1 MFKAI
6 SRKVMKYKWLV
17 IVFWISVAAL
27 VFFKTPLL
35 SSVAKNDQEKFLQ
48 ESAESFRAAE
58 LTKKLYPDKGDG
70 ATVII
75 SLNQKDGLMEEDSS
89 YAKNLENYLNN
100 NSQRFNIKS
109 IKSPF
114 SDENLK
120 DQMIS
125 KNNKAALI
133 MIELNSTSNS
143 EVSSKS
149 IKDMRKILSEGFD
162 LNSKRVKAP
171 SGLNINVTGDT
182 AFLADE
188 NSMVNKSMDATT
200 KITIILVLVVLVII
214 YKSPVAPI
222 LPLLT
227 IGLSFAIS
235 SGIIG
240 ALTKYGFK
248 VSSYTEMFLIAVL
261 FGAGTDYCLLL
272 ISRYREEL
280 SNGKSPEE
288 ALSISLPST
297 GESVVSSAGTV
308 LIGFLFMGLAK
319 FGLYNT
325 TGPSVAIGVFITLL
339 MVITMVPALIAVIG
353 PRIFWPFHKRILS
366 EKKDASSGLW
376 PKVAKTVTSR
386 PGAFIL
392 IIIALALPFAI
403 YNKNI
408 VRSFDQISEI
418 PTSTDSAKGFKVI
431 KDNFNQG
438 EMLPLKV
445 VVKSNENMWD
455 TASLSALEEIA
466 NRISLSDN
474 VAKVR
479 TATRPAGEVLT
490 EATINKQIDAL
501 SKGLK
506 DMNSGISPMLEGL
519 NKMQTGVST
528 VSSGLKEGSDKT
540 KLLVD
545 GTSKAKDGVLQVSS
559 GIQSLSQGENSTILG
574 LNQIYGGLG
583 SLKTGMN
590 NSITGVSG
598 VSDAIVNA
606 QKSLE
611 ALAMTHPELLA
622 DMNYQ
627 TAYGIV
633 KNSNQGLKDINQGL
647 LQIQSGLDANQS
659 GVKQSKDALIQI
671 NGGLLSSSD
680 ALNKIGSGLNEV
692 ANGQAKLSNSLAS
705 AATGLNS
712 LSQGFDPIKSG
723 LSDMSSGLNKVTD
736 FTSDYSKNSKSIFYL
751 PKTVFDQYPL
761 LKDAMKY
768 YISPDG
774 KGVTLEVVL
783 STQPY
788 SNTSLDKATELKTIV
803 KDALKGTSLEG
814 SEFYVGGATSLFNDI
829 RDTTAKDFTN
839 VMIFVLLGI
848 FVVLIL
854 LLRSLIA
861 PIYLLFTIILSYAST
876 MGITY
881 FFYHVIL
888 GYDGIS
894 WAVPFFT
901 FCVLV
906 ALGID
911 YNIFLMARVKEE
923 YSYGDTKGSVER
935 AVSTT
940 GQIITSCGI
949 IMAGTFGAMMAASV
963 RSMAEVGFATVV
975 GLLLDTFI
983 IRCLLVPAI
992 AVKMGELN
1000 WWPWNRK
1007 KNN

>member
-6 SRKVMKYKWLV
+6 SRWVMKYKWIV
-17 IVFWISVAAL
+17 IIFWIALAAF
-27 VFFKTPLL
+27 VIFKAPIL
-35 SSVAKNDQEKFLQ
+35 STVAKNDQEKFLQ
-48 ESAESFRAAE
+48 ESAESFKAAE

-70 ATVII
+70 ATAII
-75 SLNQKDGLMEEDSS
+75 TLNRNDSLKDEDSS
-89 YAKNLENYLNN
+89 FAKDLENYFKSNDKK
-100 NSQRFNIKS
+100 FDIKS

-120 DQMIS
+120 EQMIS

-133 MIELNSTSNS
+133 MVELNNSSNS
-143 EVSSKS
+143 EKSAES
-149 IKDMRKILSEGFD
+149 IKDMRKVLSEGFN
-162 LNSKRVKAP
+162 LSSKSVKAP
-171 SGLNINVTGDT
+171 SGLSLNVTGDT
-182 AFLADE
+182 AFLTDE
-188 NSMVNKSMDATT
+188 NAMVNKSMDSTT
-200 KITIILVLVVLVII
+200 RITIVLVLVVLIII
-214 YKSPVAPI
+214 YKSPVAPF

-235 SGIIG
+235 SGIIA
-240 ALTKYGFK
+240 ALTKYGFR

-280 SNGKSPEE
+280 SNGRSPEE
-288 ALSISLPST
+288 ALNISLPST

-353 PRIFWPFHKRILS
+353 PRIFWPFHKKLIS
-366 EKKDASSGLW
+366 EKKHGSSGTW
-376 PKVAKTVTSR
+376 SKVAKTVTSR
-386 PGAFIL
+386 PGAFI
-392 IIIALALPFAI
+392 IVIVALALPFAI

-438 EMLPLKV
+438 EMLPIKV
-445 VVKSNENMWD
+445 VLKSNKDMWD
-455 TASLSALEEIA
+455 PTSLSVLEEVA

-501 SKGLK
+501 SKGLR
-506 DMNSGISPMLEGL
+506 DMNGGISPMVEGL
-519 NKMQTGVST
+519 NKMQTGVNS

-545 GTSKAKDGVLQVSS
+545 GTAKAKDGVLQVS
-559 GIQSLSQGENSTILG
+559 GGLQSLSQGEYSTIEG
-574 LNQIYGGLG
+574 LNQINGGLD
-583 SLKTGMN
+583 SLKIGIN
-590 NSITGVSG
+590 NSVSGVSG

-611 ALAMTHPELLA
+611 ALVLSHPELLA
-622 DMNYQ
+622 DINYQ
-627 TAYGIV
+627 TAYGII
-633 KNSNQGLKDINQGL
+633 KNSSQGLNKINQGL
-647 LQIQSGLDANQS
+647 SQIQGGIASNQAGIKQSNDALLQINSGM
-659 GVKQSKDALIQI
+659 
-671 NGGLLSSSD
+671 LSSSD
-680 ALNKIGSGLNEV
+680 ALNKIGTGLNESV
-692 ANGQAKLSNSLAS
+692 NGQTKLSSSLAS

-723 LSDMSSGLNKVTD
+723 LSDMSGGLNKIID
-736 FTSDYSKNSKSIFYL
+736 FTNDYSKNGKSIFYL
-751 PKTVFDQYPL
+751 PKSAFEQYPA

-788 SNTSLDKATELKTIV
+788 SNTSLDKATELRSIV

-861 PIYLLFTIILSYAST
+861 PLYLLVTIILSYAST

-881 FFYHVIL
+881 FVFHVIL

-923 YSYGDTKGSVER
+923 YTYGDIKGSVER

-949 IMAGTFGAMMAASV
+949 IMAGTFGAMMSASV

-1000 WWPWNRK
+1000 FWPWNKRK
-1007 KNN
+1007 I